1 MLRRILITSS
11 AVSVLLL
18 GTEALAHHNMTAIF
32 DFNDRV
38 TLNGTL
44 TKIDWRNPH
53 TYLTIDV
60 QGGAGATESWQAEG
74 PSPTWFRIR
83 DIGKAD
89 FEGNLGKSLTVEVS
103 RARDKSRSGLIRTI
117 TLPTGRVVSA
127 FSMSFD
133 FGAIGGCGASSA
145 FITCRPRSVILLRV
159 RSANCGISALICR
172 KTSSIV

>member
-1 MLRRILITSS
+1 MKRAILVLVACAAVML
-11 AVSVLLL
+11 AN
-18 GTEALAHHNMTAIF
+18 EALAHHNMTALF

-60 QGGAGATESWQAEG
+60 QGGAGAPESWQAEG

-89 FEGNLGKSLTVEVS
+89 FEGSLGKSLTVEVS

-117 TLPTGRVVSA
+117 TLPGGRVVSA
-127 FSMSFD
+127 
-133 FGAIGGCGASSA
+133 C
-145 FITCRPRSVILLRV
+145 PQ
-159 RSANCGISALICR
+159 NC
-172 KTSSIV
+172 

>member
-1 MLRRILITSS
+1 MKRAILALVACAVVML
-11 AVSVLLL
+11 
-18 GTEALAHHNMTAIF
+18 GNEALAHHNMTALF

-89 FEGNLGKSLTVEVS
+89 FEGSLGKSLTVEVS
-103 RARDKSRSGLIRTI
+103 RARDKSHSGLIRTI
-117 TLPTGRVVSA
+117 TLPGGRVVSA
-127 FSMSFD
+127 
-133 FGAIGGCGASSA
+133 C
-145 FITCRPRSVILLRV
+145 PQ
-159 RSANCGISALICR
+159 NC
-172 KTSSIV
+172 

>member
-1 MLRRILITSS
+1 MRRQILV
-11 AVSVLLL
+11 AFAFVVVLL
-18 GTEALAHHNMTAIF
+18 GGQALAHHNMTALF

-60 QGGAGATESWQAEG
+60 QGSAGTAESWQAEG

-89 FEGNLGKSLTVEVS
+89 FESNLGKTLSVELS

-117 TLPTGRVVSA
+117 TLPGGRVVSA
-127 FSMSFD
+127 
-133 FGAIGGCGASSA
+133 C
-145 FITCRPRSVILLRV
+145 PQ
-159 RSANCGISALICR
+159 NC
-172 KTSSIV
+172 